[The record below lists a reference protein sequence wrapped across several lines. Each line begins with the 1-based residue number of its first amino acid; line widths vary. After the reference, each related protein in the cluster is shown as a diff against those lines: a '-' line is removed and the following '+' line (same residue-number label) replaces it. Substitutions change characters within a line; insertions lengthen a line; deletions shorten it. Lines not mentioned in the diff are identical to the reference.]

1 MYHVLKQSENTL
13 YQATSSL
20 FAGKPIPL
28 KTSSMLKIYGFGNI
42 ICAYV
47 CVHVLYFSIDKYDDI
62 SGAIIASC
70 LISLFT
76 FLFIGAMKQIAV
88 GFRFFRVCDIENG
101 ALSLLSLM
109 SLIIRFI
116 FVLPIW
122 VCFLSDCP
130 LGSLP
135 STIPLIAKFYI
146 IGKIAGLWILCSD
159 ISNSCKSFFATVLLK
174 MPGTCKCQN
183 CKRETESAKITQCGH
198 VLCMDCIER
207 GRKVSAACVIC
218 NSSFPRKWT
227 MPFRYGTL
235 PDLALF
241 CIL

>member
-1 MYHVLKQSENTL
+1 MYHALKQSENTI

-20 FAGKPIPL
+20 FQGKSIPL
-28 KTSSMLKIYGFGNI
+28 KTSSMLKVYGFGNI
-42 ICAYV
+42 VCAYI
-47 CVHVLYFSIDKYDDI
+47 CVHILYFSIDKYDDI

-76 FLFIGAMKQIAV
+76 FLFIGAMKSIAI
-88 GFRFFRVCDIENG
+88 GFRFFRVCDVENG

-122 VCFLSDCP
+122 VCFLSDTP
-130 LGSLP
+130 LGSIP
-135 STIPLIAKFYI
+135 TSIPLIAKFYI
-146 IGKIAGLWILCSD
+146 LGKIVGLWILCSD
-159 ISNSCKSFFATVLLK
+159 ISNACKSFFAAVFLR
-174 MPGTCKCQN
+174 MPETCQCQS
-183 CKRETESAKITQCGH
+183 CKIKTDYAMVTQCGH
-198 VLCMDCIER
+198 VLCMNCIER

-218 NSSFPRKWT
+218 NAAIPRKWT

-235 PDLALF
+235 PDAALF